1 MRIHSHHI
9 LREALAPLLTEERQ
23 KRNMLPEQVA
33 AACGLSVENIR
44 LIETG
49 APVSIKKYHRL
60 MFYYNK
66 KIKIELV
73 DYNTPIQNMRAS

>member
-1 MRIHSHHI
+1 MGIHSHHI
-9 LREALAPLLTEERQ
+9 LREALAPLLAEERQ

-33 AACGLSVENIR
+33 MACDLSVENIR

-60 MFYYNK
+60 LFYYNK
-66 KIKIELV
+66 KIKIILADNKPNKKEE
-73 DYNTPIQNMRAS
+73 